1 MAALTVERR
10 AALRSSGEVVR
21 EGVRLKELQYH
32 FITYRSKVAGW

>member
-21 EGVRLKELQYH
+21 LKELQYH
-32 FITYRSKVAGW
+32 FITYRSKVAGC